1 MKNLN
6 NICIAIFLPLIF
18 VGLLNFI
25 IDPFAYFRKNSFY
38 KRDYNFNDT
47 FFLSYGLMAH
57 YPFNSI
63 ILGSS
68 VSANFNL
75 EHSAKILG
83 LQNPI
88 KLTMPGASLCELF
101 PYLKL
106 GINKQEVSTI
116 LLDLSLGNCNNSGR
130 IPPFLFN
137 DKPKLV
143 NAVKYLFNPKVS
155 SKSLYYLGGKIF
167 VKLFFAFRDYEWM
180 YNWFRPNVY
189 NLDSVKNAY
198 LEYLNSIHKP
208 INYTLLEKQHKK
220 DIEQTTKDHLTHL
233 IPLIKQNPN
242 IHFILWLAP
251 YPLLRYKSDVLV
263 TKNLQEINNQKD
275 LTSLMNIKL
284 LQYSNVEIHDLRTLN
299 FTTDLNR
306 YTDLTHFDQHA
317 QHEILL
323 AIKSQKYRLDKTNLT
338 KFNQKLIKMI
348 EDYQIPKEI
357 QN

>member
-88 KLTMPGASLCELF
+88 KLTIPGTSLCELF

-143 NAVKYLFNPKVS
+143 NAIKYLFNPKVS

-208 INYTLLEKQHKK
+208 INYTLLEK
-220 DIEQTTKDHLTHL
+220 
-233 IPLIKQNPN
+233 
-242 IHFILWLAP
+242 
-251 YPLLRYKSDVLV
+251 
-263 TKNLQEINNQKD
+263 
-275 LTSLMNIKL
+275 
-284 LQYSNVEIHDLRTLN
+284 
-299 FTTDLNR
+299 
-306 YTDLTHFDQHA
+306 
-317 QHEILL
+317 
-323 AIKSQKYRLDKTNLT
+323 
-338 KFNQKLIKMI
+338 
-348 EDYQIPKEI
+348 
-357 QN
+357 

>member
-1 MKNLN
+1 M
-6 NICIAIFLPLIF
+6 
-18 VGLLNFI
+18 
-25 IDPFAYFRKNSFY
+25 
-38 KRDYNFNDT
+38 
-47 FFLSYGLMAH
+47 
-57 YPFNSI
+57 
-63 ILGSS
+63 
-68 VSANFNL
+68 
-75 EHSAKILG
+75 
-83 LQNPI
+83 
-88 KLTMPGASLCELF
+88 
-101 PYLKL
+101 
-106 GINKQEVSTI
+106 
-116 LLDLSLGNCNNSGR
+116 
-130 IPPFLFN
+130 
-137 DKPKLV
+137 
-143 NAVKYLFNPKVS
+143 
-155 SKSLYYLGGKIF
+155 
-167 VKLFFAFRDYEWM
+167 
-180 YNWFRPNVY
+180 
-189 NLDSVKNAY
+189 
-198 LEYLNSIHKP
+198 EYLNSIHKP

-220 DIEQTTKDHLTHL
+220 DIEQTVKDHLTHL